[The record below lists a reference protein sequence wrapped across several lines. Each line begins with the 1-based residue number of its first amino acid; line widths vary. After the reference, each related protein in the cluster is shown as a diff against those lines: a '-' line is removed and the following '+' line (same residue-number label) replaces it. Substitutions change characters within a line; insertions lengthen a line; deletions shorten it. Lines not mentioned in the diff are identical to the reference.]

1 MIQDISVD
9 TISAEDLDGWRGATS
24 NSSTGTGTG
33 TVIWPGTVGTGPAPK
48 TPTISGP
55 APKTPAISGSATQSN
70 VPTNFGTLTGSL
82 TTQQQVKTVHISTL
96 SSVIAKTSVSYIII
110 KRNGDTLELKQDS
123 PISLNEM
130 ISITKFINLTA
141 NAGALKIQWST
152 LISTLGI
159 ERHFIKGKPSN
170 QYPDNT
176 AELFIKLFDAE

>member
-9 TISAEDLDGWRGATS
+9 TVSAEDLDGWQGSIS
-24 NSSTGTGTG
+24 NSSAGTGTG
-33 TVIWPGTVGTGPAPK
+33 TVIWPGTVGTVPTVTAPK
-48 TPTISGP
+48 TPTISGSI
-55 APKTPAISGSATQSN
+55 TSSN

-82 TTQQQVKTVHISTL
+82 VSQQQAKTVHSSTL
-96 SSVIAKTSVSYIII
+96 STAIAKTSVSYIII
-110 KRNGDTLELKQDS
+110 KSSGDTLELKQDS

-141 NAGALKIQWST
+141 NVNTPKIQWST